1 MGLLQQGPDGCST
14 RRWWPH
20 LLSSWDCPI
29 PVGRVRRGVHPPVTY
44 SAGFAPGSLPNF
56 YKFVGN
62 KKKPPG
68 GTPAGSGSTGL
79 QVVCR
84 LAEAEASTDPEDPG
98 ADDLLDV
105 VGVGTGQPVLALDDV
120 AVVQHVEAVDPHRHA
135 EVLEVEL
142 LLDAAI
148 QQVDVLVAEA
158 VVVVGDDDV
167 RGAVEAVAL
176 HATEVRDR
184 VALAAGG
191 VQREVEAPRTVGRD
205 LVQAVD
211 VVGPVAV
218 DVDGAA
224 RAVAGRGA
232 LQDGFA
238 VP

>member
-29 PVGRVRRGVHPPVTY
+29 PVGGCAAAFTPPLRTPLGSRRGAYQIFT
-44 SAGFAPGSLPNF
+44 SLWEP
-56 YKFVGN
+56 
-62 KKKPPG
+62 KKNPPG